1 MYDTILVPT
10 DGSEKSNGALEHA
23 IDLASTYDATLHAQY
38 VVESSPAFSAELDP
52 ETEDEIYGS
61 LFEAGRRAVED
72 VAARADD
79 DDGVTDVETAVER
92 GRPHEEILAHVDDA
106 DVDLVVMATA
116 GRTGASRELIGSVA
130 ERVVR
135 SSPVPVLT
143 VNADGE

>member
-10 DGSEKSNGALEHA
+10 DGSEKSTVALEHA

-38 VVESSPAFSAELDP
+38 VVESSPAFSAELD
-52 ETEDEIYGS
+52 ETTEEEIYGS
-61 LFEAGRRAVED
+61 LFDAGRRAVDE

-79 DDGVTDVETAVER
+79 DGVPEVETVVDR
-92 GRPHEEILAHVDDA
+92 GRPHEEILGYADDA

-116 GRTGASRELIGSVA
+116 GRTGESRELIGSVA

-143 VNADGE
+143 VAADDE